1 MKFPTCAFRSF
12 THSSKASFLLRPW
25 RKKEMVT
32 SKHPPDGSY
41 YDSSPPREKEM
52 FFKTSKLPS
61 DNDSST
67 TDHHRDRRHRQE
79 AIGRLQQKLPLL
91 FAMVLL
97 AVFSSTSVLAEVVVD
112 ISDHQPTRQR
122 EAQTIREEIV
132 ESKDELQAHVVFE
145 KVRFVLLGCNIMLL
159 DIKR

>member
-1 MKFPTCAFRSF
+1 MA
-12 THSSKASFLLRPW
+12 
-25 RKKEMVT
+25 T
-32 SKHPPDGSY
+32 SKQPPDGSY

-52 FFKTSKLPS
+52 FFKMSKLPS

-67 TDHHRDRRHRQE
+67 TDHHHDRRHRQE
-79 AIGRLQQKLPLL
+79 AIGRLKQKVSLL

-112 ISDHQPTRQR
+112 IDHQPTRQR